1 MSTSSRALLTNSTTV
16 LMTSNDDHDH
26 GNDDVNDYDF
36 SRDEDDENDDLCNR
50 GVWGSHLGSETLLR
64 RHAKSRR
71 RIACISESFSSF

>member
-1 MSTSSRALLTNSTTV
+1 MMIMIMV
-16 LMTSNDDHDH
+16 MMMLMMID
-26 GNDDVNDYDF
+26 DF
-36 SRDEDDENDDLCNR
+36 SRDVDDENDDLCNR